1 MMEWLVIGEG
11 EGGAA
16 QGRDGLSRGG
26 HASFVGG
33 DEALNTSLNL
43 STTIFPAATLG
54 CIIFLLMASLFLSV
68 SLYFLLFVDLLL
80 SYWID

>member
-1 MMEWLVIGEG
+1 MMELLIIGGG

-33 DEALNTSLNL
+33 DEASNISLIFFA
-43 STTIFPAATLG
+43 TIFPAASLG
-54 CIIFLLMASLFLSV
+54 FIIFLLMASLFLSV
-68 SLYFLLFVDLLL
+68 TCIFYSLLTFCLATG
-80 SYWID
+80 